1 MRSLLSTK
9 VVVAC
14 QASLGLEGATRAS
27 CAKEGRSMHKESETG
42 PGLSDEYLAFVH
54 QAIRVYEKSGEPFE
68 RARLV
73 SAMGKT
79 HAPRLLEEVERLR
92 AENAQLRIALLP
104 LAHVLLDTDRPSEA
118 DLAAAFAD
126 PEAVDRLRAALENLD
141 LE

>member
-1 MRSLLSTK
+1 
-9 VVVAC
+9 
-14 QASLGLEGATRAS
+14 
-27 CAKEGRSMHKESETG
+27 MHKESEAG

-92 AENAQLRIALLP
+92 AKNAQLRAALLP
-104 LAHVLLDTDRPSEA
+104 VARILADVDRPSQA
-118 DLAAAFAD
+118 DLAAAFAE
-126 PEAVDRLRAALENLD
+126 PAVVERLRAALETLD
-141 LE
+141 IEAE

>member
-1 MRSLLSTK
+1 
-9 VVVAC
+9 
-14 QASLGLEGATRAS
+14 
-27 CAKEGRSMHKESETG
+27 MHKESETG

-92 AENAQLRIALLP
+92 AENAQLRAALLP
-104 LAHVLLDTDRPSEA
+104 LARVLLDMDRPSEA
-118 DLAAAFAD
+118 DLAAALAD
-126 PEAVDRLRAALENLD
+126 AAVVHRLRTALETLD
-141 LE
+141 IE